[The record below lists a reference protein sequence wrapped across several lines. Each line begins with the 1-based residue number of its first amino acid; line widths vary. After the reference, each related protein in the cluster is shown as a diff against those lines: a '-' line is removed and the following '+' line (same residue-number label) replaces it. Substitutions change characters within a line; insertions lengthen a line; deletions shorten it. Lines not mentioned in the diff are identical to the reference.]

1 METIDWTD
9 VLDSIEADSCVL
21 FVGPYAFKNEAGETI
36 EQALSKYLKL
46 EKVEEGTHRRIK
58 RYYKDDDLFFFKK
71 EGYQDRVAGMIR
83 EFYEKEFQPQAKL
96 LHQIAQI
103 PFSLIVNLNPDRFI
117 QKTFDAPEISL
128 PYYHDFYDK
137 SGAIPKKYIQPE
149 GKKPLIY
156 NLLGYIGKE
165 ESLILTHD
173 NLFDYLQSLF
183 AENKMHKDLKSYIQ
197 NAHAYIFLGLPIDK
211 WYTQLLL
218 RLLKLNHKSKNELDR
233 LAAANDNLNTI
244 IYKEQFH
251 FNIQN
256 ITADAFIESLFE
268 ECKEEDLLKSLDEK
282 HQRKTFDTLEVKSL
296 LADGEF
302 MEAVEL
308 LEEML
313 LSYQPRSGELLNSL
327 LLQKVSLKTLENNKN
342 LNIVENYDIKKGQ
355 LLNNFINF
363 LDDEVAVQM
372 EEIAL

>member
-1 METIDWTD
+1 METIDWKD
-9 VLDSIEADSCVL
+9 VLYSIEADRCVL

-36 EQALSKYLKL
+36 EQVLSKYLKL

-103 PFSLIVNLNPDRFI
+103 PFSLIVNLTPDRFI
-117 QKTFDAPEISL
+117 QNTFDAPEISL

-218 RLLKLNHKSKNELDR
+218 RLLRLNHKSKNELDR

-256 ITADAFIESLFE
+256 ITADAFIESLFK
-268 ECKEEDLLKSLDEK
+268 ECKAENLLKSLD
-282 HQRKTFDTLEVKSL
+282 
-296 LADGEF
+296 
-302 MEAVEL
+302 
-308 LEEML
+308 
-313 LSYQPRSGELLNSL
+313 
-327 LLQKVSLKTLENNKN
+327 
-342 LNIVENYDIKKGQ
+342 
-355 LLNNFINF
+355 
-363 LDDEVAVQM
+363 
-372 EEIAL
+372 